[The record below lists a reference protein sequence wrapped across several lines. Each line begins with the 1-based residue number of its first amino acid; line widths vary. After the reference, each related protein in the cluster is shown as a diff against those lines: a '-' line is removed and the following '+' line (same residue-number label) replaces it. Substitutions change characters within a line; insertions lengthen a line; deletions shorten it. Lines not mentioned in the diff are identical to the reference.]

1 MITRA
6 APSALALFTTACLA
20 AGCARSGPASH
31 SVTLENGA
39 VKRTPIAAPGGPAM
53 ATFERKIR
61 LLGASVQPAEVA
73 PGDSVTLTL
82 RFEALET
89 LLEDWRI
96 FVHGQLPGAELTQLQ
111 DDHDPLDGKYPT
123 GQWQRGDVIEEQRTL
138 RLPPGLPGRSLQLYA
153 GLYQGEQRLRVD
165 EKDRHDGQNRV
176 AVGEVLLTGGV
187 DLPEARALP
196 AGGPIVV
203 DGALD
208 EPGWARA
215 QVLGPFVNYHG
226 RGTPSNG
233 TTARILY
240 DDKNLYLGFDC
251 ADGDAWTSYTTRD
264 DPIYNQEAVEIFI
277 DVDGDLHT
285 YVELQQSP
293 ANVHFDAA
301 FAGRRQNMDTAY
313 NAEYE
318 TALVV
323 DGTLND
329 PSDRDRGWV
338 SEWRIPFDQ
347 IRGLNAPPK
356 PGDAWRINLFRLD
369 RVRQGGR
376 VVDNQASAWSSPLS
390 GDFHNIQRFG
400 WLRFEAAPAA
410 ASQPQ

>member
-1 MITRA
+1 VITRPASSILILCA
-6 APSALALFTTACLA
+6 AASLASA
-20 AGCARSGPASH
+20 CARSGADHH

-39 VKRTPIAAPGGPAM
+39 VKRTPAPAPTGPAL
-53 ATFERKIR
+53 ASFERKIR
-61 LLGASVQPAEVA
+61 LLSASVQPAEAA

-89 LLEDWRI
+89 LFDDWRV
-96 FVHGQLPGAELTQLQ
+96 FVHGQLQGAELTQLQ

-123 GQWQRGDVIEEQRTL
+123 GQWQRGDLVEEQRSL
-138 RLPPGLPGRSLQLYA
+138 RLPPGLPGRNLQLFV

-165 EKDRHDGQNRV
+165 DKANHDGQNRV
-176 AVGEVLLTGGV
+176 PAAQLLLRGGV

-196 AGGPIVV
+196 AAGPIVV
-203 DGALD
+203 DGKLD
-208 EPGWARA
+208 EPGWASA
-215 QVLGPFVNYHG
+215 QVLGPFVHYHG
-226 RGTPSNG
+226 RGTPSNS

-251 ADGDAWTSYTTRD
+251 ADRDAWTSYSKRD
-264 DPIYNQEAVEIFI
+264 DPIYNEEAVEIFV

-329 PSDRDRGWV
+329 PADQDRGWV

-347 IRGLNAPPK
+347 IRGLQAPPK
-356 PGDAWRINLFRLD
+356 VGDAWRINLFRLD
-369 RVRQGGR
+369 RVRQNGR

-390 GDFHNIQRFG
+390 GDFHNIGRFG
-400 WLRFEAAPAA
+400 WLRFAAAPAP